1 MTVTSVD
8 KDPQHRTMTL
18 TAEFPATMAGVWQLW
33 ADPRRLE
40 RWWGPPSHPATV
52 VEHDLRPGGTVSYYV
67 TGPDGQRSP
76 GRWRV
81 LTVSAPAGLEFE
93 MSDPGIPAL
102 RVRVTIGPGPGD
114 RTRMVI
120 VTTFPSTGAMD
131 QLIGMGYEQ
140 GLSAAV
146 AQIDEVLAGAAPGA
160 G

>member
-1 MTVTSVD
+1 MTVTSVH

-18 TAEFPATMAGVWQLW
+18 TAEFPASVAGVWQLW

-40 RWWGPPSHPATV
+40 RWWGPPTHPATV

-67 TGPDGQRSP
+67 TGPDGERSP
-76 GRWRV
+76 GWWRV
-81 LTVSAPAGLEFE
+81 LSVSAPDGLEFE
-93 MSDPGIPAL
+93 LSDPGIPAL
-102 RVRVTIGPGPGD
+102 RVAVAIQGRPGGS
-114 RTRMVI
+114 TRMVI

-146 AQIDEVLAGAAPGA
+146 GQIDDVLSGDRPAVG
-160 G
+160 